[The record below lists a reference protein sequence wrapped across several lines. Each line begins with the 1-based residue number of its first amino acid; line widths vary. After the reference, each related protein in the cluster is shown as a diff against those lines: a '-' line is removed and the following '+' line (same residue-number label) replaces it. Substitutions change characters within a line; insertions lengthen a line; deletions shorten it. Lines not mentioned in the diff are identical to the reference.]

1 MKLLWRLSR
10 EASRYKG
17 LYLAASLATLALTG
31 VNLAAPR
38 LLSAVTG
45 VVEGGAHEEL
55 VARGGRYARMSAI
68 QGDEK
73 IAC

>member
-1 MKLLWRLSR
+1 MPL
-10 EASRYKG
+10 ENVKG
-17 LYLAASLATLALTG
+17 DITFEHVSFAYQPESPVLKDVSFHCERGT
-31 VNLAAPR
+31 
-38 LLSAVTG
+38 
-45 VVEGGAHEEL
+45 HEEL